1 MGCLWKLCV
10 WGVDI
15 NKLKQSKLITTTPP
29 HINMENNN
37 QLKLKIMSK
46 SFKHRTEK
54 NLEFIF
60 LSPK

>member
-15 NKLKQSKLITTTPP
+15 SKLKQSKVITTTPSQ
-29 HINMENNN
+29 INMENNN
-37 QLKLKIMSK
+37 HLKLKIMSK